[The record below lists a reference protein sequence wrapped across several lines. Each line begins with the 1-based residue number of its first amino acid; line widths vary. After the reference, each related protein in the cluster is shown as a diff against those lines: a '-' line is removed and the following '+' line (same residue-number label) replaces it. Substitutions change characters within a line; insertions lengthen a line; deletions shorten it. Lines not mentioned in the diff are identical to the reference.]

1 MIKLEDEELF
11 ETYNKVRRIKGI
23 KNPKKK
29 YEFKEKIRIETILM
43 ILFTIVLLAFTIY
56 RVVSTKDINQLM
68 ILILIVF
75 LDALFIYM
83 ISRTPLGLSF
93 TKKQIIVKRPFKT
106 YKMDI
111 SKKNTIQVNK
121 VRKYNLVFP
130 LFTSKNYYIVLKN
143 NMGDEVLVLS
153 RKKHRKVFRE
163 IIENFEVDK

>member
-29 YEFKEKIRIETILM
+29 YEFKEKIKIQTILM
-43 ILFTIVLLAFTIY
+43 VLFTLLLLAFMIY
-56 RVVSTKDINQLM
+56 RLVTTKDINQLM
-68 ILILIVF
+68 ILMLIIF

-83 ISRTPLGLSF
+83 ISRTPLELSF

-106 YKMDI
+106 FRMDL

-121 VRKYNLVFP
+121 VRKFNMLHP
-130 LFTSKNYYIVLKN
+130 SKNYYIVLKN
-143 NMGDEVLVLS
+143 DMGDEVLVLS
-153 RKKHRKVFRE
+153 RKKHRRVFRE
-163 IIENFEVDK
+163 IIENFEVDM

>member
-11 ETYNKVRRIKGI
+11 ETYNKVRIIKGI

-29 YEFKEKIRIETILM
+29 YEFKEKIKIETILM
-43 ILFTIVLLAFTIY
+43 VLFTVILVAFMIY
-56 RVVSTKDINQLM
+56 RLVTTKDTNQLM
-68 ILILIVF
+68 ILILIII

-83 ISRTPLGLSF
+83 ISRTPIELSF

-121 VRKYNLVFP
+121 VRKHRMFYP
-130 LFTSKNYYIVLKN
+130 SKNYYIILKN
-143 NMGDEVLVLS
+143 DMGDEVLVLS
-153 RKKHRKVFRE
+153 RKKHKKVFRE

>member
-1 MIKLEDEELF
+1 LIKLEDEELF
-11 ETYNKVRRIKGI
+11 ETYNKVRIIKGI

-29 YEFKEKIRIETILM
+29 YKFKEKIKIETILM
-43 ILFTIVLLAFTIY
+43 VLFTIILVAFMIY
-56 RVVSTKDINQLM
+56 RLVTTKDTNQLM
-68 ILILIVF
+68 ILILIII

-83 ISRTPLGLSF
+83 ISRTPLELFF

-106 YKMDI
+106 YKMDV

-121 VRKYNLVFP
+121 VRKNNLVYP
-130 LFTSKNYYIVLKN
+130 SKNYYIVLKN

-153 RKKHRKVFRE
+153 RKKHKKVFRE